1 MKNEASILSCWICEP
16 EYKVCPFPVC
26 YAQEAESKK
35 LREEWESQKAM
46 TQAEIQEE
54 QLELK
59 L

>member
-1 MKNEASILSCWICEP
+1 MNCWICE
-16 EYKVCPFPVC
+16 ELEKCPYEIC
-26 YAQEAESKK
+26 YSQEAESKK

-46 TQAEIQEE
+46 TQAEIEEE

>member
-1 MKNEASILSCWICEP
+1 MTCLICE
-16 EYKVCPFPVC
+16 EFEKCPYPVC
-26 YAQEAESKK
+26 YEQELESKR

-46 TQAEIQEE
+46 TQAEIEEE